1 MATDLR
7 GYTPFELFNK
17 VLNTD
22 NNSLQVDIV
31 DATGVTVTV
40 DSEFPAAG
48 ALSDDAANPT
58 TTSVGSFLM
67 GYDSGNSNWNRVEV
81 DDDGNLQVD
90 VVSTSADN
98 SIVTLGDDT
107 YTEASSKG
115 TAIGGVRNDILASL
129 ADTDNEWAP
138 LQFNSSGA
146 LYIDVA
152 NGGVLESAVDGLEG
166 LLTTIDAD
174 TGSIKTAIEIV
185 DDWDESDRAAVN
197 IIPSQVGVA
206 AGAGAV
212 NALTQRVILASDDPA
227 VIDLAAIEVL
237 LTGMDSDT
245 DAIKTATQI
254 IDNAVHVDDDGFTLG
269 THSGMMMMG
278 FAGTQSVDADDAGA
292 IAMDTDGAIHIAD
305 GGNVISV
312 DDGGSTISIDDGGS
326 TISIDDGSG
335 SLTVDGAVTATI
347 SAEGT
352 DGSTGPAKTLSVGG
366 TESGGNIQELRVDSD
381 GHLQIDVLS
390 GGGGTEYSEDVATPG
405 TIAGLATM
413 MERDDALGGLTPAE
427 GDWASLRCDANGA
440 LWTHDDA
447 LDAAISGSEMQ
458 VDIVADGA
466 GLATAANQLADGHN
480 VTIDNSSGG
489 SAVNIQDGGNT
500 ITVDGTVTANL
511 SATDNAVLDTID
523 AVLDTIKTD
532 TGTID
537 SDTDAIKTAT
547 ESSNTYLGNMF
558 YDTALSVTP
567 SDGSDLTGEPF
578 YAVYVGTGGDLKV
591 DMSDGGSAVTLSNV
605 ASGQL
610 LPIMVER
617 IYSTGT
623 TASNII
629 AFK

>member
-1 MATDLR
+1 MAFPKYQTKEVL
-7 GYTPFELFNK
+7 NK
-17 VLNTD
+17 VLNAGED
-22 NNSLQVDIV
+22 GLNVDLA
-31 DATGVTVTV
+31 DSVTVTV
-40 DSEFPAAG
+40 DSEFPAA
-48 ALSDDAANPT
+48 AAITDNFANPT
-58 TTSVGSFLM
+58 TTSAMSMLM
-67 GYDSGNSNWNRVEV
+67 GYDGSAWDRVTI
-81 DDDGNLQVD
+81 G
-90 VVSTSADN
+90 
-98 SIVTLGDDT
+98 GG
-107 YTEASSKG
+107 TEA
-115 TAIGGVRNDILASL
+115 TALRV
-129 ADTDNEWAP
+129 
-138 LQFNSSGA
+138 
-146 LYIDVA
+146 
-152 NGGVLESAVDGLEG
+152 
-166 LLTTIDAD
+166 TI
-174 TGSIKTAIEIV
+174 
-185 DDWDESDRAAVN
+185 
-197 IIPSQVGVA
+197 
-206 AGAGAV
+206 
-212 NALTQRVILASDDPA
+212 ASDS
-227 VIDLAAIEVL
+227 
-237 LTGMDSDT
+237 TG
-245 DAIKTATQI
+245 
-254 IDNAVHVDDDGFTLG
+254 VV
-269 THSGMMMMG
+269 
-278 FAGTQSVDADDAGA
+278 
-292 IAMDTDGAIHIAD
+292 
-305 GGNVISV
+305 SV
-312 DDGGSTISIDDGGS
+312 DDGGGA
-326 TISIDDGSG
+326 
-335 SLTVDGAVTATI
+335 LTVDGTVDLGSTATTHLSEI
-347 SAEGT
+347 EGAVETIETTVGT
-352 DGSTGPAKTLSVGG
+352 DGSGGPSKTLSVGG

-547 ESSNTYLGNMF
+547 ESSNTHLGNMF